1 LPIDASDLCRGIESL
16 FPSLGNPP
24 DSLFRENA
32 LEKRLDSY
40 AQTWLADSEY
50 RDALHRYDWEHH
62 DTPELKRAAG

>member
-32 LEKRLDSY
+32 LV
-40 AQTWLADSEY
+40 LA
-50 RDALHRYDWEHH
+50 L
-62 DTPELKRAAG
+62 GV